1 MSKFTKTV
9 FITVFAC
16 LFLVIGIMLYKM
28 VDMNASIETLQEQS
42 KNSIYL
48 EESFLQMDIF
58 IIDKV
63 HALAKNVNE
72 LTKKVYGIR

>member
-9 FITVFAC
+9 FITVFTC

-28 VDMNASIETLQEQS
+28 VDMNASIETLQEKIQAAAFVDKS
-42 KNSIYL
+42 LMEVDKITL
-48 EESFLQMDIF
+48 ERLKDVADSMT
-58 IIDKV
+58 
-63 HALAKNVNE
+63 A